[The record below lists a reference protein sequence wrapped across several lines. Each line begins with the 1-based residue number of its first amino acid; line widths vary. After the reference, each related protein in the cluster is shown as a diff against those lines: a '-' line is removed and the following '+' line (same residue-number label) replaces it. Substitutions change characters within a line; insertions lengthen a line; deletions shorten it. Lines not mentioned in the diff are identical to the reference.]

1 MVVSL
6 SSRCAIA
13 WVLLALYGLI
23 ASGLPLPLGGFTGAA
38 QTTGT
43 LAAKDRSR
51 PFPCMNK
58 PCGCRSAQQCF
69 NDCCCHTPAEALA
82 WAKARG
88 LEPAVLAALASR
100 VAAVATAPVPA
111 GCCSTPAGCDDRD
124 ETATGCDPPVVDAA
138 VCSDYQSLAADPIE
152 PEADW
157 IPPATREQSP
167 SHDHKPEPTDVVI
180 LRAMLDCGGIVSQW
194 TAVATSLP
202 PPLPIA
208 CNLPCPLVG
217 RVVLA
222 DQRIIPGGGPPDT
235 PPPKG

>member
-1 MVVSL
+1 MVISL
-6 SSRCAIA
+6 GSRRAIA
-13 WVLLALYGLI
+13 WVMLALYGLI
-23 ASGLPLPLGGFTGAA
+23 ASGLPVPLGGFSGDDPSTGRL
-38 QTTGT
+38 T
-43 LAAKDRSR
+43 AKDRSR

-69 NDCCCHTPAEALA
+69 NDCCCHTPAETLA

-100 VAAVATAPVPA
+100 VAAAATAPVPA

-124 ETATGCDPPVVDAA
+124 QTATGRDTPAVDAA
-138 VCSDYQSLAADPIE
+138 VCSDYQSLAADPVE
-152 PEADW
+152 PEADQNL
-157 IPPATREQSP
+157 PATRGQ
-167 SHDHKPEPTDVVI
+167 HDHEPEPSDVVI
-180 LRAMLDCGGIVSQW
+180 LRAMLACGGIVSQW

-208 CNLPCPLVG
+208 CDLPCPLVG
-217 RVVLA
+217 YVVLT

-235 PPPKG
+235 PPPKA

>member
-1 MVVSL
+1 M
-6 SSRCAIA
+6 
-13 WVLLALYGLI
+13 LALYGLI
-23 ASGLPLPLGGFTGAA
+23 ASGLPLPLDGFSSDAQATGR
-38 QTTGT
+38 

-69 NDCCCHTPAEALA
+69 TSCCCHTPAETLA

-100 VAAVATAPVPA
+100 VATAAPAPAPA
-111 GCCSTPAGCDDRD
+111 GCCSSPASCDDRD
-124 ETATGCDPPVVDAA
+124 EMATGRDTPAVDGA
-138 VCSDYQSLAADPIE
+138 VCSDYQSLAADPVE
-152 PEADW
+152 PEAGV
-157 IPPATREQSP
+157 IPPVTRGQ
-167 SHDHKPEPTDVVI
+167 HDHEPEPIDVVI
-180 LRAMLDCGGIVSQW
+180 LRAMLACGGIVSQW

-208 CNLPCPLVG
+208 CDLPCPLVG
-217 RVVLA
+217 YVVLA

-235 PPPKG
+235 PPPKA